1 MNICRPNT
9 PLSVTRPASAD
20 SPYRRQERAR
30 SNSRNSMP
38 AERHQATYASGRH
51 KYGATD
57 EKILSDKKHCG
68 DSHLLGVNQYGY
80 MR

>member
-1 MNICRPNT
+1 
-9 PLSVTRPASAD
+9 
-20 SPYRRQERAR
+20 
-30 SNSRNSMP
+30 MP